1 MKTEPIDM
9 AQVLRPKIISVISVI
24 AIVLILLAFPMLF
37 MPSIKHM
44 GDFVPMVLGIIIT
57 MQFVSVIGIWHMKRW
72 GVQLFIIM
80 FTVRVITFMYLDML
94 TFRFYF
100 NIFYSVIFIIIFLR
114 HFKKMDANL

>member
-1 MKTEPIDM
+1 M
-9 AQVLRPKIISVISVI
+9 AQVARPRTISVISVI

-72 GVQLFIIM
+72 GVILFILM
-80 FTVRVITFMYLDML
+80 FTIRVVTFMYLDML
-94 TFRFYF
+94 GFRFYF
-100 NIFYSVIFIIIFLR
+100 NIFYSVIFIVIFLR
-114 HFKKMDANL
+114 YVKRMDTNL